1 MPGTTRFDE
10 ALFDSDAF
18 GFDVDGNVYVNP
30 NVIEQ
35 HISRSAGAKLIR
47 QDDPVLQRQAPAK
60 LTRRQE

>member
-18 GFDVDGNVYVNP
+18 GFDVDSTVYANP
-30 NVIEQ
+30 NAIEQ

-47 QDDPVLQRQAPAK
+47 QDDSVLQRQAPAK